1 MKAVR
6 RHMFPSTNGYMGMLE
21 WLEENIQ
28 ENFHS
33 DGQKY
38 TSSSVSQ
45 FIEWRSKDK
54 ESWVLRI
61 AGNPPK
67 TYVEILD
74 EQKEIMFLLTWR

>member
-1 MKAVR
+1 
-6 RHMFPSTNGYMGMLE
+6 MFPSTNGYLGMLE

-28 ENFHS
+28 ENFHN
-33 DGQKY
+33 DRQKY
-38 TSSSVSQ
+38 NSSSVSQ
-45 FIEWRSKDK
+45 FVEWRSKDR

-67 TYVEILD
+67 IYIEILD

>member
-33 DGQKY
+33 DRQKY

-45 FIEWRSKDK
+45 FIEWRSKDGI
-54 ESWVLRI
+54 SWVLRI

>member
-33 DGQKY
+33 DRQKY

-45 FIEWRSKDK
+45 FIEWRSKDR

>member
-1 MKAVR
+1 
-6 RHMFPSTNGYMGMLE
+6 MFPSTNGYMGMME

-33 DGQKY
+33 DGQRY
-38 TSSSVSQ
+38 NMSSVSQ
-45 FIEWRSKDK
+45 FIEWRSKDR

-67 TYVEILD
+67 TYVEIKD
-74 EQKEIMFLLTWR
+74 EEKEILFLLRFQ

>member
-1 MKAVR
+1 MR
-6 RHMFPSTNGYMGMLE
+6 RHVFPSTKGYIGMLE

-33 DGQKY
+33 DRQKY
-38 TSSSVSQ
+38 NSSSVSQ
-45 FIEWRSKDK
+45 FVEWRSKDT

-67 TYVEILD
+67 VYVEIKD
-74 EQKEIMFLLTWR
+74 EQKEILFLLAWQ